1 MLEFIWTITV
11 RRPSGLAGRS
21 DHAGRR
27 LQRASQRPVGDWV
40 LHLFGLESEYYLV
53 TAFLGALLIL
63 WLARVLGRKG
73 S

>member
-1 MLEFIWTITV
+1 MRGDGFSVLRNVLLGIAG
-11 RRPSGLAGRS
+11 GL
-21 DHAGRR
+21 
-27 LQRASQRPVGDWV
+27 VGGWV